1 MKKVAIVLS
10 IASLALLASC
20 GKTDTKTNSGSP
32 TSNTAVQT
40 DSNWGLSISADNPD
54 VKVNKSSTTG
64 NTSTGSTTATGS
76 GSTTTQKVNG
86 SL

>member
-20 GKTDTKTNSGSP
+20 GKTDTKTNSGS

>member
-20 GKTDTKTNSGSP
+20 GKTDTKTNSGS

-54 VKVNKSSTTG
+54 V
-64 NTSTGSTTATGS
+64 
-76 GSTTTQKVNG
+76 
-86 SL
+86 